1 MSVSLD
7 RYFAEVLVGDRHGL
21 GPSLIRGAALPA
33 SWLYALGATARNAA
47 FSTRLRP
54 VVRVGVPVVSV
65 GNLTVGGTGK
75 TPLVEWIVKRLQS
88 VHGLRPA
95 IVSRGY
101 ATENGRPNDE
111 ALVLRDNLPDVPHV
125 QRPDRVAA
133 AEEAIAAHRAQVIVL
148 DDAFQH
154 RRIARDLD
162 VVLVDALAPH
172 GSHHVLPRGLLREP
186 LSGLRRADLVVI
198 TRTHQASPGAL
209 VAARDLVERHAP
221 QTPVAETGLAVVG
234 RDAAGRRAFLF
245 CGIGQPRS
253 FELTATA
260 ACGEVAGRR
269 FFPDHHAYSRAEVD
283 ALADEARRRGAD
295 LLLTTQ
301 KDWVKVRALGAFAI
315 PIETLRVE
323 IDVRRGRE
331 ALEQAIDRVAG
342 GTPSRVEGAR

>member
-1 MSVSLD
+1 MSPPLD
-7 RYFAEVLVGDRHGL
+7 RYFAEVLAGERHGF
-21 GPSLIRGAALPA
+21 GPGLLRTAALPA
-33 SWLYALGATARNAA
+33 SWLYALGASGRNAA
-47 FSTRLRP
+47 FSFGLRKA
-54 VVRVGVPVVSV
+54 VRVSVPVVSV

-75 TPLVEWIVKRLQS
+75 TPLVEWIVRRLTA
-88 VHGLRPA
+88 VDGRRVA

-101 ATENGRPNDE
+101 AAERGQPNDE

-125 QRPDRVAA
+125 QGADRVAA
-133 AEEAIAAHRAQVIVL
+133 AEEAIAVHGAEVIVL

-172 GSHHVLPRGLLREP
+172 GSHRVLPRGLLREP
-186 LSGLRRADLVVI
+186 LSGLRRADLVVL
-198 TRTHQASPGAL
+198 TRTHQAAPGAL

-221 QTPVAETGLAVVG
+221 GTPLVETGLQVVG

-269 FFPDHHAYSRAEVD
+269 FFPDHHAYSRAEID
-283 ALADEARRRGAD
+283 ALADEAKRRGAD

-315 PIETLRVE
+315 PIEPLRVA
-323 IDVRRGRE
+323 IDVRRGADVLE
-331 ALEQAIDRVAG
+331 AAIDRVAG
-342 GTPSRVEGAR
+342 RTAARVGGAR